1 MLYQSRL
8 DELNGEPASGLRRAI
23 VVGGSIGGMMAA
35 RVLADHYDEVV
46 LVERDHIPPGVENRP
61 GVPQARHLHFLM
73 KRGLMV
79 VDQLFPGVKADLL
92 AAGSHVVDQGT
103 DFRILYRYGWSPR
116 VKTGLEIITFTRPL
130 LESTMRRHLAQNEKI
145 RFVEGFEVAGLVTS
159 EDRSTVTGI
168 RIVPRRRV
176 EGETEEQI
184 LRADLVVD
192 SAGRMSPAP
201 QWLEEIG
208 YAAPEESEVDAFWGY
223 ATRIYEPP
231 AGWQADFKILLVM
244 NRPPYQP
251 RAGIIQPIEGGRWL
265 VTIAGVMHDYPPTE
279 EEGFLQF
286 ARSLSSPELY
296 NAISQAR
303 PLTKIW
309 GYRRTSNRLRQ
320 YDKLAK
326 MPKGFVTLGDSV
338 CAFNPVYGLGMTLT
352 GMEVE
357 ELQRC
362 LRESNG
368 GRTLDPLTFQ
378 KAVGKLVTAPWALTT
393 GEDLRWPATQGGKIT
408 AKVKVMHWYIEQVIR
423 LIPQSEEVFR
433 RFQEVNHMLKA
444 PTALFHPAVLGP
456 VLRQAFGPKARVPK
470 PEQAPARAPR
480 SVSGSTSTVAIR
492 H

>member
-1 MLYQSRL
+1 MLYESRL
-8 DELNGEPASGLRRAI
+8 EERKGESTDGVRRA
-23 VVGGSIGGMMAA
+23 VVIGGSIGGMMAA
-35 RVLADHYDEVV
+35 RALADHYDEVV
-46 LVERDHIPPGVENRP
+46 IVERDHIPPGAEHRP
-61 GVPQARHLHFLM
+61 GVPHARHLHFFM

-79 VDQLFPGVKADLL
+79 VDQLFPGVRADLL
-92 AAGSHVVDQGT
+92 AAGSHQVDQGT

-130 LESTMRRHLAQNEKI
+130 LESTIRRHLTPHPKV
-145 RFVEGFEVAGLVTS
+145 RFIEGFEVAGLVTS
-159 EDRSTVTGI
+159 EDRSAVTGI

-223 ATRIYEPP
+223 ATRIYEAP
-231 AGWQADFKILLVM
+231 ADWQADWKILLLM

-265 VTIAGVMHDYPPTE
+265 VTIAGVMHDYPPTDD
-279 EEGFLQF
+279 EGFLQF

-296 NAISQAR
+296 NAITQAK
-303 PLTKIW
+303 PVSKIW
-309 GYRRTSNRLRQ
+309 GYRKTSNRLRQ

-326 MPKGFVTLGDSV
+326 LPKGFVALGDSV

-352 GMEVE
+352 GLEVE

-362 LRESNG
+362 LRESDG

-378 KAVGKLVTAPWALTT
+378 KAVAKQVTAPWALTT
-393 GEDLRWPATQGGKIT
+393 GEDLRWPATQGGEIT
-408 AKVKVMHWYIEQVIR
+408 PKVKLMHWYIDQVIR
-423 LIPQSEEVFR
+423 LIPSSPEVYLA
-433 RFQEVNHMLKA
+433 FQEVNHMLKG
-444 PTALFHPAVLGP
+444 PESLFRPAVLFR
-456 VLRQAFGPKARVPK
+456 VLKQALTPAKTPKAAKVP
-470 PEQAPARAPR
+470 ATVPAMERQ
-480 SVSGSTSTVAIR
+480 TSTVTMHR
-492 H
+492 

>member
-1 MLYQSRL
+1 MLYESRL
-8 DELNGEPASGLRRAI
+8 NEREGGSAEGARRA
-23 VVGGSIGGMMAA
+23 VVIGGSIGGMMAA
-35 RVLADHYDEVV
+35 RVLADHYDEVI

-61 GVPQARHLHFLM
+61 GVPHARHLHFLM

-130 LESTMRRHLAQNEKI
+130 LESTMRRHLTPHPKV
-145 RFVEGFEVAGLVTS
+145 RFIEGFEVAGLVTN
-159 EDRSTVTGI
+159 EDRSAVTGV

-176 EGETEEQI
+176 EGETEEQV

-201 QWLEEIG
+201 QWLQEIG

-231 AGWQADFKILLVM
+231 AGWQADYKILLVM

-296 NAISQAR
+296 NAISQAK

-309 GYRRTSNRLRQ
+309 GYRKTSNRLRQ

-357 ELQRC
+357 ELARC
-362 LRESNG
+362 LRASDG
-368 GRTLDPLTFQ
+368 GRSLDPLVFQ
-378 KAVGKLVTAPWALTT
+378 KGVARLVTAPWALTT
-393 GEDLRWPATQGGKIT
+393 GEDLRWPATQGGEIT
-408 AKVKVMHWYIEQVIR
+408 PKVKIMHWYVDQVIR
-423 LIPQSEEVFR
+423 LIPESPEVYQA
-433 RFQEVNHMLKA
+433 FQEVNHMMKGPESLFRPPVLFRVLKQALTPAKA
-444 PTALFHPAVLGP
+444 PKAAKVPSTVPAAEP
-456 VLRQAFGPKARVPK
+456 Q
-470 PEQAPARAPR
+470 
-480 SVSGSTSTVAIR
+480 TSTVTLHR
-492 H
+492 